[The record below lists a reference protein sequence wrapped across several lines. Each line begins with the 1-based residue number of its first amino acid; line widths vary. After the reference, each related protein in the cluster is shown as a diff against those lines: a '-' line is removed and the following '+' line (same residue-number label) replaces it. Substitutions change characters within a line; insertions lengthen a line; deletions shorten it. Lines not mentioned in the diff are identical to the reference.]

1 MVILRIILIALL
13 IYYALKLIGRIL
25 LPWLFMKHVNNRT
38 GYMNTGKDKQGDVT
52 IQDLSKDKSKIIN
65 KDEGDYVDYEEIK

>member
-1 MVILRIILIALL
+1 MVILRIILIAIL

-25 LPWLFMKHVNNRT
+25 LPWLFMKHVNSRT
-38 GYMNTGKDKQGDVT
+38 GHMNTEKGKQGDVT
-52 IQDLSKDKSKIIN
+52 IQDLSKEKSKIIN